1 MGKYH
6 KYYDVY
12 ATYSARELSAL
23 LKEFS
28 QLVRMGEYKG
38 IPYGTWQKFS
48 NELKYAN
55 PDTMYEVGSCDG
67 EVYID
72 HPFSDFSITLTEDL
86 GLAQYLDSE
95 LQWNAPEET
104 GYYTASGAYVPK
116 RVYTANGRKI
126 EKENENMKGLNFD
139 FGPCT
144 NDGIK
149 MSMYGIAIRNAAG
162 SYVSYNK
169 QTGDIIDVD
178 LLNFDGGQF
187 LFKMPVPV
195 KDIKVGDVVIHNKTA
210 MFVTE
215 TKDGKI
221 SVVDIRAG
229 EIKSIIP
236 TKSMFGFDF
245 VTKIISIMDAVS
257 GAPSPNEPFG
267 NMLPFL
273 MMQDGKMDKN
283 MALALMMSQG
293 NCGNLAGNPLMLY
306 LMMGDGKG
314 SNDMLPLALMMSG
327 NFGQAAPQ
335 APATMQ

>member
-1 MGKYH
+1 MILPRS
-6 KYYDVY
+6 
-12 ATYSARELSAL
+12 T
-23 LKEFS
+23 
-28 QLVRMGEYKG
+28 
-38 IPYGTWQKFS
+38 
-48 NELKYAN
+48 
-55 PDTMYEVGSCDG
+55 
-67 EVYID
+67 
-72 HPFSDFSITLTEDL
+72 
-86 GLAQYLDSE
+86 
-95 LQWNAPEET
+95 
-104 GYYTASGAYVPK
+104 
-116 RVYTANGRKI
+116 
-126 EKENENMKGLNFD
+126 
-139 FGPCT
+139 
-144 NDGIK
+144 
-149 MSMYGIAIRNAAG
+149 
-162 SYVSYNK
+162 NK

-283 MALALMMSQG
+283 MALVLMMSQG
-293 NCGNLAGNPLMLY
+293 NCGNLASNPLMLY

-314 SNDMLPLALMMSG
+314 SSDMLPLALMMSG
-327 NFGQAAPQ
+327 NMGQAAPQ